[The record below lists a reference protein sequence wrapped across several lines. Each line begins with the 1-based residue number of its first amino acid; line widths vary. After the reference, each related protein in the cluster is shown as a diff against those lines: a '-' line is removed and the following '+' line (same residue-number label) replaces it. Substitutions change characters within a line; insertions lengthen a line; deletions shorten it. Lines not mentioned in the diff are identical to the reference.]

1 MVALTHQDIA
11 SDGRTAASL
20 AGTGLA
26 GQSLAGKGYAGQAGL
41 AGNTWTPPQCGTGSA
56 RCRKVAR
63 CDWPRQRLNLLSQT
77 IEQEIVP
84 RLVLARRAAPAQ
96 PFQPPPGTAPVDPA
110 EVGRLAE
117 LAIGR
122 DPAAAIAFVES
133 VLARGTALETL
144 CLDLLA
150 PAARRL
156 GEMWNEDLCDFA
168 QVTLGLWCLQQI
180 LRETG
185 NDLGEPLLRR
195 ENDRR
200 ILLVPVPGE
209 QHTFGLAMVASFFRR
224 AGWTVWSE
232 PLASSNDLVG
242 IVGSEWFA
250 VVGFSLSCSSRLET
264 LATSIQRVRR
274 ASRNPA
280 VGILVG
286 GQTFIERPD
295 LVVMVGAD
303 ATAMDGRQATLQAE
317 SLVALRATG
326 D

>member
-1 MVALTHQDIA
+1 MAVQRRGWA
-11 SDGRTAASL
+11 GRGWA
-20 AGTGLA
+20 
-26 GQSLAGKGYAGQAGL
+26 
-41 AGNTWTPPQCGTGSA
+41 PPQCGSA
-56 RCRKVAR
+56 GVKCTNIAR
-63 CDWPRQRLNLLSQT
+63 CDWPRQRLSLLSRT

-96 PFQPPPGTAPVDPA
+96 PVQPPPGTAPVQAGEADALAQLAIAHDPA
-110 EVGRLAE
+110 GARS
-117 LAIGR
+117 
-122 DPAAAIAFVES
+122 FVEA
-133 VLARGTALETL
+133 VLARGTVLETL
-144 CLDLLA
+144 YLDLLA

-156 GEMWNEDLCDFA
+156 GEMWSDDQCDFT
-168 QVTLGLWCLQQI
+168 QVTTGLWCLHHL

-185 NDLGEPLLRR
+185 NDPPDPLLRR

-209 QHTFGLAMVASFFRR
+209 QHTFGLAMVATMFRR

-242 IVGSEWFA
+242 IVRSEWFS
-250 VVGFSLSCSSRLET
+250 VIGLSLSCTSRLEA
-264 LATSIQRVRR
+264 LATNIRRVRR

-286 GQTFIERPD
+286 GPVFVERPE

-303 ATAMDGRQATLQAE
+303 ATAVDGRQATLQAE
-317 SLVALRATG
+317 SLVALRATA

>member
-1 MVALTHQDIA
+1 MVALTYRDMA
-11 SDGRTAASL
+11 RETRT
-20 AGTGLA
+20 
-26 GQSLAGKGYAGQAGL
+26 GKGWALPAGGGATL
-41 AGNTWTPPQCGTGSA
+41 
-56 RCRKVAR
+56 RCNNVAR
-63 CDWPRQRLNLLSQT
+63 SDWPRQRLSLLTQT

-84 RLVLARRAAPAQ
+84 RLVLARSAAPDQ
-96 PFQPPPGTAPVDPA
+96 PFAPPAGSAPVEPED
-110 EVGRLAE
+110 VAE
-117 LAIGR
+117 LARLTIDR
-122 DPAAAIAFVES
+122 DPNAASAFVEA

-144 CLDLLA
+144 YLDLLA

-156 GEMWNEDLCDFA
+156 GEHWCEDLCDFT
-168 QVTLGLWCLQQI
+168 QVTMGIWRLHQL

-185 NDLGEPLLRR
+185 NDLPDPLVRR

-209 QHTFGLAMVASFFRR
+209 QHTFGLSMVASLFRR
-224 AGWTVWSE
+224 AGWMVWSE

-242 IVGSEWFA
+242 IVRSEWFA
-250 VVGFSLSCSSRLET
+250 IVGFSLSCGSRLEA
-264 LATSIQRVRR
+264 LATNIRRVRR

-286 GQTFIERPD
+286 GPVFVANPE

-303 ATAMDGRQATLQAE
+303 GTAVDARQATLQAE
-317 SLVALRATG
+317 NLLALRAAS

>member
-1 MVALTHQDIA
+1 MVGLTQRELA
-11 SDGRTAASL
+11 SDGRD
-20 AGTGLA
+20 
-26 GQSLAGKGYAGQAGL
+26 GKV
-41 AGNTWTPPQCGTGSA
+41 WTREWAPAPCGGPTMK
-56 RCRKVAR
+56 CRNVAR
-63 CDWPRQRLNLLSQT
+63 CDWPRQRLSLLTQT

-84 RLVLARRAAPAQ
+84 RLVLARSAAPAQ
-96 PFQPPPGTAPVDPA
+96 PVLPPPGTAPVRPGEA
-110 EVGRLAE
+110 EHLAQ
-117 LAIGR
+117 LTIGR
-122 DPAAAIAFVES
+122 TPGAASEFVGA

-144 CLDLLA
+144 YLDLLA

-156 GEMWNEDLCDFA
+156 GELWSEDLCDFA
-168 QVTLGLWCLQQI
+168 QVTMGLWCLHQL

-185 NDLGEPLLRR
+185 NDLPDPLLRR

-232 PLASSNDLVG
+232 PLTCSNDLVG
-242 IVGSEWFA
+242 IVRSEWFS
-250 VVGFSLSCSSRLET
+250 VVGFSLSCASRMEA
-264 LATSIQRVRR
+264 LATHIRRVRR

-286 GQTFIERPD
+286 GQIFLERPE

-303 ATAMDGRQATLQAE
+303 ATAVDGRQATLQAE
-317 SLVALRATG
+317 SLVALRATS